1 MTPEE
6 RAVLERARVATLA
19 TADGDGR
26 PHAVPICYAVLDR
39 EDAGGDSTS
48 DSGHDLRLV
57 SAIDEKPKSTRDLR
71 RVRDVRANPHA
82 TVLVDYYS
90 EDWSRLAWV
99 QVRGRARVVPPDGDA
114 EAGDAERRT
123 DASSHDAAVAALES
137 KYDQYAGH
145 DLSERAV
152 IEIRVVRT
160 LSWGALEEYAE
171 GGEDAADGRSA
182 AEDYDA
188 E

>member
-6 RAVLERARVATLA
+6 RAVLERARVASLA

-26 PHAVPICYAVLDR
+26 PHAVPICYAVL
-39 EDAGGDSTS
+39 EDADGDSAS
-48 DSGHDLRLV
+48 DSDRDLRLV

-71 RVRDVRANPHA
+71 RVRDARANPHA

-99 QVRGRARVVPPDGDA
+99 QVRGRATVIEAEDGDNTA
-114 EAGDAERRT
+114 HG
-123 DASSHDAAVAALES
+123 AAVAALES
-137 KYDQYAGH
+137 KYDQYADH

-152 IEIRVVRT
+152 LEIRVERT

-171 GGEDAADGRSA
+171 
-182 AEDYDA
+182 
-188 E
+188 

>member
-26 PHAVPICYAVLDR
+26 PHAVPICYAVL
-39 EDAGGDSTS
+39 EGNGGDSAC
-48 DSGHDLRLV
+48 DSNRDPRLV
-57 SAIDEKPKSTRDLR
+57 SAIDEKPKLTRDLR
-71 RVRDVRANPHA
+71 RVRDVRSNPHA

-99 QVRGRARVVPPDGDA
+99 QARGRARVVPPDGDA

-123 DASSHDAAVAALES
+123 DASGHDAAVAALEA
-137 KYDQYAGH
+137 KYDQYADH
-145 DLSERAV
+145 DLSERV
-152 IEIRVVRT
+152 VLEIRVERT
-160 LSWGALEEYAE
+160 LSWGALEAYAE
-171 GGEDAADGRSA
+171 
-182 AEDYDA
+182 
-188 E
+188 